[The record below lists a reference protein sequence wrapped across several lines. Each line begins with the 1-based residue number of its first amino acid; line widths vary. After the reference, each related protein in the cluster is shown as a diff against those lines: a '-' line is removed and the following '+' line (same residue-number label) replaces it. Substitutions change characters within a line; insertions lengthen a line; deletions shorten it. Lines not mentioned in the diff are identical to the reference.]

1 MAKPNKDKQNTEDV
15 LEMLDNLEK
24 ETIVPK
30 RKTAASK
37 KTASP
42 ATAGSATGP
51 KDKDDEDIMGFLD
64 SLTQKSRS
72 NSGRSTPAPKPSR
85 SSADVPSSEAASEA
99 AATVPSSETVNHG
112 EPEETTADI
121 PDPLSSI
128 TNWWSRNK
136 AGIWDSATSAVKQ
149 AEQKVRELQ
158 PEVQH
163 SSKAFESL
171 VTDRFSKLG
180 LNKGLLQTTLSSVL
194 ETIAPPISLHEQLKI
209 HVFHDMVGYPSI
221 DDIVYS
227 VFDRVMQQVEGGG
240 DLTMIVQKGK
250 ERHRRGSDSNQQR
263 ELGIFKGSLEAGR
276 KLAFANIEESAKQA
290 AKDASA
296 DEEEIG
302 KDGDSHKNGPMYRI
316 SNIFLSIQP
325 ASIMDTDNSGSEVPI
340 SGDIAPTDS
349 SSFFFI
355 IYLYDPHNDI
365 KFSSVSQAF
374 PYQWAQWLDGEEAIF
389 ENFDADPREWVTDW
403 IEEGLGLAVGTVAQS
418 YVAKRMGVDAL
429 YKVNKITSSN
439 AAATAAAQSAE

>member
-30 RKTAASK
+30 RKPAAK
-37 KTASP
+37 KTSAS
-42 ATAGSATGP
+42 AAAGSATGS

-64 SLTQKSRS
+64 SLTQKSRN
-72 NSGRSTPAPKPSR
+72 NSGRSTPASKQTR
-85 SSADVPSSEAASEA
+85 SSTEVESADVAPEAAT
-99 AATVPSSETVNHG
+99 TVPASGKANHSEPVEANT
-112 EPEETTADI
+112 DI

-263 ELGIFKGSLEAGR
+263 ELGIFRGTLEAGR

-290 AKDASA
+290 AKEASV
-296 DEEEIG
+296 DNEEAA
-302 KDGDSHKNGPMYRI
+302 KDGDSQSNGPMYRI

-325 ASIMDTDNSGSEVPI
+325 ASIMDTNNADSEVPI

-374 PYQWAQWLDGEEAIF
+374 PYQWAQWLDGDEAIF

-439 AAATAAAQSAE
+439 AAGASLEGSE